1 MDYSTLMLVL
11 AFLFSCL
18 WIIFFHQNKNPK
30 FFKLPPGPLPFPIIG
45 NILEVGANPHQ
56 SLSKLSKTYGSL
68 MNIKLGSITTIVI
81 SSPDLA
87 KEALQKQDLAFSG
100 RTVPHTVQTHEHH
113 KVSVVFLDPSLQWKT
128 LRRACITKIFSS
140 SQLDSTQNL
149 RLSKLQEM
157 LEYVNECCR
166 KSETLDI
173 GDLAFTTALNS
184 LTSTLFSI
192 DLAGFAS
199 DSSREF
205 RDLVW
210 GMMEEAGRPNISDFF
225 PCLRVL
231 DPQGARSRIDKYS
244 GKLFK
249 ILDDIVRERM
259 EQIGASKM
267 EPNSDVH
274 KDVLGSL
281 LCQEDDKTQLGRLDI
296 VHLFGDLL
304 VAGSD
309 TTSSTV
315 EWAMA
320 ELLRNPEKLEK
331 LRNELQ
337 QVIGD
342 EDINIEESHIT
353 KLPFLWAVL
362 KETLRLHPPAP
373 LLVPRKAL
381 EDADICGFTVPKN
394 AQILINVWAMGRDSS
409 IWCSPDQ
416 FMPERFLE
424 SEIDFKGHDFQLI
437 PFGAGRRICPGLPLA
452 FRSVNLMLASLIHK
466 YNWKLADDLQPN
478 EINMEEKFGLT
489 LKRVHP
495 LRAIPSNK

>member
-1 MDYSTLMLVL
+1 MDYSTPLLVL

-18 WIIFFHQNKNPK
+18 WIIFFRQNQNPK

-45 NILEVGANPHQ
+45 NILELGENPHQ
-56 SLSKLSKTYGSL
+56 SLLELSKTYGSL
-68 MNIKLGSITTIVI
+68 MTIKLGSITTIVI

-87 KEALQKQDLAFSG
+87 KEALQKRDLAFSG
-100 RTVPHTVQTHEHH
+100 RTVPHTLQTHDHH

-128 LRRACITKIFSS
+128 LRRACITKILSS

-173 GDLAFTTALNS
+173 GELAFTTVLNS

-199 DSSREF
+199 DSSQEF
-205 RDLVW
+205 RGLVW
-210 GMMEEAGRPNISDFF
+210 GMMEEVGRPNISDFF

-231 DPQGARSRIDKYS
+231 DPQGARSRMDKYS
-244 GKLFK
+244 GKLLK
-249 ILDDIVRERM
+249 ILDDIVGERM
-259 EQIGASKM
+259 ELIGASKM
-267 EPNSDVH
+267 EKDSDVH

-281 LCQEDDKTQLGRLDI
+281 LGQDETQLGRLDI

-304 VAGSD
+304 VAGTD

-315 EWAMA
+315 EWAMT
-320 ELLRNPEKLEK
+320 ELLRSPKKLEK

-362 KETLRLHPPAP
+362 KETLRLHPPVP
-373 LLVPRKAL
+373 LSVPHKAL
-381 EDADICGFTVPKN
+381 EDAEICGFTVPKN

-409 IWCSPDQ
+409 IWCSPYQ

-452 FRSVNLMLASLIHK
+452 FRSVSLILASLIHK

-495 LRAIPSNK
+495 LRATPSNK